1 MPDNIGDSLE
11 IEASIDFDALFSN
24 STSLGIDFGLDFMAG
39 EFGLELPLIGEQN
52 IGPMFEESISIYETA
67 FELFNNT
74 FQLGGFNQET
84 VNFEIGIGIGNL
96 QEDRSEQRGISSRS
110 AELSQLGEN
119 SFVSS
124 QTTSERVPE
133 PSSIIGL
140 FTLGVWGV
148 SLSFKNKGNPS
159 NS

>member
-1 MPDNIGDSLE
+1 MLQDFSLTSELPAILKLEDDTIINFNIGDEISLTMPDNIGDSLE

-96 QEDRSEQRGISSRS
+96 QEDRSC
-110 AELSQLGEN
+110 LLY
-119 SFVSS
+119 
-124 QTTSERVPE
+124 TS
-133 PSSIIGL
+133 PSPRDFG
-140 FTLGVWGV
+140 
-148 SLSFKNKGNPS
+148 
-159 NS
+159 